1 MDKDKIDLKLTE
13 DQTVLILIE
22 HLKLKG
28 WDIES
33 YCLGNKED
41 MIL

>member
-28 WDIES
+28 S
-33 YCLGNKED
+33 VY
-41 MIL
+41 